1 MENPVNDDNTLHRN
15 TEEIERPADRD
26 SDGRATVSFSVR
38 LTEKQKEL
46 LEQAAKIR
54 GWTMTSLLKNAALE
68 KAGHIINTS
77 TTTNLDFKGLARKI
91 ADQVFAERTCRV
103 ADWKAQQLV
112 EGYALEDISGLP
124 DWVGIENPVQVWPWK
139 MTSGFLDELRRATRY
154 GGVEFLSLV
163 LDASEEITN
172 RNQSHLLP
180 APIDPSMV

>member
-1 MENPVNDDNTLHRN
+1 MSDEQPLHRYPP
-15 TEEIERPADRD
+15 ESERPADRD
-26 SDGRATVSFSVR
+26 SDGKGTVSFSVR

-77 TTTNLDFKGLARKI
+77 TTRNVDFKGLARKV
-91 ADQVFAERTCRV
+91 ADQVFTRRTVRHYR
-103 ADWKAQQLV
+103 DGELV
-112 EGYALEDISGLP
+112 EGEPVEDLSAVPEGAFDQDSSQLI
-124 DWVGIENPVQVWPWK
+124 QVSPWR
-139 MTSGFLDELRRATRY
+139 MPSSFLDDLRKATRY
-154 GGVEFLSLV
+154 GGVEFLSLI

-180 APIDPSMV
+180 APIDPSAI